1 MFCTNDWTVALSLS
15 GDKKG
20 PQYHNCWSTKSCIHS
35 PLLFTY
41 YWGTG
46 TCFIAWC
53 NFMGSSAQLSTAKLT
68 LMGEVKRIFWKNDKW
83 LGSDV
88 NVKSVI
94 GMHAKGKDVFYAL
107 LEFLDIRPKISI
119 QMRGSKQSGS
129 LYIAIS
135 LYMNCRW
142 II

>member
-1 MFCTNDWTVALSLS
+1 
-15 GDKKG
+15 
-20 PQYHNCWSTKSCIHS
+20 
-35 PLLFTY
+35 
-41 YWGTG
+41 
-46 TCFIAWC
+46 
-53 NFMGSSAQLSTAKLT
+53 MGSLAQLSTAKLT
-68 LMGEVKRIFWKNDKW
+68 LMGEVKRIFWNNDKW

-107 LEFLDIRPKISI
+107 LECLDIRPKISI

-142 II
+142 IIKTIFCYAYLPCLFLALNLK